1 MSKIGVSTP
10 RKTKFKPASN
20 NPFQGPTAVSFN
32 YNREPFPPA
41 FLTYDDGSDPDRAI
55 KNSMFAFII
64 ERVGGVNRYG
74 DNADLRMR
82 VAQAQNLTEETGI
95 NLNFGVNNDTVLAG
109 TDGIATIE
117 VQAFMGNGKENL
129 PIACLGT
136 PISPESGLRETCVG
150 VFTKTT
156 AESVGVTLRDND
168 NFKFSLQ
175 QAVEAA
181 GASPEEANGTLYIVP
196 EIQEQL
202 QFPGS
207 EFLLTFRVNILFN
220 NQAQENPVSLDARLQ
235 LLLRNT
241 E

>member
-41 FLTYDDGSDPDRAI
+41 FLTYDDGSDPERAI

-64 ERVGGVNRYG
+64 ERVGGVNLYG
-74 DNADLRMR
+74 DNSDLRMR

-95 NLNFGVNNDTVLAG
+95 NLNFGVNNNTALAG
-109 TDGIATIE
+109 TDGIATID
-117 VQAFMGNGKENL
+117 VQVFGAKET

-136 PISPESGLRETCVG
+136 PSSPETFRPNCTG
-150 VFTKTT
+150 VFTKTA
-156 AESVGVTLRDND
+156 AENIEVTLRDND

-181 GASPEEANGTLYIVP
+181 GASPEEANGTLYITP

-202 QFPGS
+202 RFPGS
-207 EFLLTFRVNILFN
+207 QVLLTFVVTILFN

>member
-32 YNREPFPPA
+32 SNREPFPSA
-41 FLTYDDGSDPDRAI
+41 FLTYESNPEQAI
-55 KNSMFAFII
+55 KNSMLAFNI
-64 ERVGGVNRYG
+64 ERIGGVNRYG
-74 DNADLRMR
+74 DNAELRMR

-95 NLNFGVNNDTVLAG
+95 NLNFGVNNNTALAG
-109 TDGIATIE
+109 TDGIATID
-117 VQAFMGNGKENL
+117 VQVFGAKET
-129 PIACLGT
+129 PIACLGI
-136 PISPESGLRETCVG
+136 PGEPSGLRESCTG
-150 VFTKTT
+150 VFTKTA
-156 AESVGVTLRDND
+156 AENIEVTLRDND

-220 NQAQENPVSLDARLQ
+220 NQAQENPVSLDARF
-235 LLLRNT
+235 LLLLCNT

>member
-41 FLTYDDGSDPDRAI
+41 FLTYDGSDPDRAI

-74 DNADLRMR
+74 DNSELRMR

-129 PIACLGT
+129 PFNLYEMTCSGMTHAGAPNDPSYLRVPGT
-136 PISPESGLRETCVG
+136 YSRDLNYGLIDINWGKKKPE
-150 VFTKTT
+150 
-156 AESVGVTLRDND
+156 VTLSVKTPKLDVTTNSVTVLD
-168 NFKFSLQ
+168 
-175 QAVEAA
+175 
-181 GASPEEANGTLYIVP
+181 
-196 EIQEQL
+196 
-202 QFPGS
+202 
-207 EFLLTFRVNILFN
+207 FN
-220 NQAQENPVSLDARLQ
+220 EYQ
-235 LLLRNT
+235 T
-241 E
+241 IK

>member
-32 YNREPFPPA
+32 SNREPFPPA
-41 FLTYDDGSDPDRAI
+41 FLTYESNPAQAI
-55 KNSMFAFII
+55 KNSMLAFNI
-64 ERVGGVNRYG
+64 ERIGGVNRYG
-74 DNADLRMR
+74 DNAELRLR

-95 NLNFGVNNDTVLAG
+95 NLNFGVNNNTALAG
-109 TDGIATIE
+109 TDGIATID
-117 VQAFMGNGKENL
+117 VQVFGAKET

-136 PISPESGLRETCVG
+136 PSSPETFRPNCTG
-150 VFTKTT
+150 VFTKTA
-156 AESVGVTLRDND
+156 AENIGVTLRDND

-181 GASPEEANGTLYIVP
+181 GAPPEEATGTLYIVP

-202 QFPGS
+202 REPGS
-207 EFLLTFRVNILFN
+207 ELLLTFVVNILFN
-220 NQAQENPVSLDARLQ
+220 NQAQENPVILEEARL
-235 LLLRNT
+235 LLLLCNT

>member
-41 FLTYDDGSDPDRAI
+41 FLTYDDGSDPERAI

-181 GASPEEANGTLYIVP
+181 GASPEEANGTLYITP

-202 QFPGS
+202 RFPGS
-207 EFLLTFRVNILFN
+207 QVLLTFVVTILFN

>member
-32 YNREPFPPA
+32 SNREPFPPA
-41 FLTYDDGSDPDRAI
+41 FLTYESNPEQAI
-55 KNSMFAFII
+55 KNSMLAFNI
-64 ERVGGVNRYG
+64 ERIGGVNRYG
-74 DNADLRMR
+74 DNAELRMR

-95 NLNFGVNNDTVLAG
+95 NLNFGVNNNTALAG
-109 TDGIATIE
+109 TDGIATID
-117 VQAFMGNGKENL
+117 VQVFGAKET

-136 PISPESGLRETCVG
+136 PSSPETFRPNCTG
-150 VFTKTT
+150 VFTKTA
-156 AESVGVTLRDND
+156 AENIGVTLRDND

-181 GASPEEANGTLYIVP
+181 GAPPEEATGTLYIVP

-202 QFPGS
+202 REPGS
-207 EFLLTFRVNILFN
+207 ELLLTFVVNILFN
-220 NQAQENPVSLDARLQ
+220 NQAQENPVILEEARL
-235 LLLRNT
+235 LLLLCNT